1 MKTELIQTLTPEE
14 FVVKIRT
21 EQSADKID
29 FRAYFDSAIQN
40 AINYAVGPYFWFI
53 PDNATPQIIAVS
65 PNISL
70 MTPFDEFQWLD
81 SKNNANL
88 FANNIHPDDR
98 FHVLSAIQIAMEN
111 ATQFQNMGRKQAKFN
126 VYARFLDAKRNYGW
140 KLMQFPSLY
149 FNQENQVE
157 SLLVMVTDLAHL
169 GHIDQPMM
177 TIIDN
182 ENQENQYFN
191 VIISDKKLVPI
202 DLPRITHREQEVMCL
217 MARGMTTPKIA
228 TELNIAY
235 NTVENHKR
243 NLRAKTQTKTSAELM
258 NFMMKNNLL

>member
-1 MKTELIQTLTPEE
+1 MNTEIRKTLSPEE

-81 SKNNANL
+81 TKNNANL

-98 FHVLSAIQIAMEN
+98 FYLLSAIQIAMEN
-111 ATQFQNMGRKQAKFN
+111 ATQFQIMGRKQAKFN
-126 VYARFLDAKRNYGW
+126 LYARFLDAQGKYSW
-140 KLMQFPSLY
+140 KLIQFPSLY
-149 FNQENQVE
+149 FNEENQVE
-157 SLLVMVTDLAHL
+157 SLLVMVTDLSHL
-169 GHIDQPMM
+169 GQVHQPMM

-191 VIISDKKLVPI
+191 VIIGNKKLIPI
-202 DLPRITHREQEVMCL
+202 ELPRITKREQEIMCL

-228 TELNIAY
+228 NELNIAY

-243 NLRAKTQTKTSAELM
+243 NLREKTQTKTSAELM
-258 NFMMKNNLL
+258 NFMIKNNLL